1 MDSLIGKVALGTVQF
16 GLDYGV
22 ANKLGKVPYEEV
34 CKIIRA
40 AANVGISTL
49 DTAVAY
55 GDSEAV
61 LGKVGCKNFS
71 IVTKLPAV
79 PCSVNNPGLWVENQ
93 IQESLARLSIEQLDG
108 LLLHRPEQL
117 SSPAG
122 EMLYRALCR
131 AKLSGSVKRIGIS
144 IYDPQELELLPEEFA
159 FDLIQAPFNPFDQ
172 RLMTSGWLD
181 KLSSLGTA
189 VHLRS
194 IFLQGVLLMTQ
205 NERPA
210 KFLPWQKTFNYWDS
224 WLAETDQSALEA
236 CLSHA
241 INLPNVEKVIVGIN
255 SLEHL
260 CQILD
265 AVNNLAPNY
274 RFEPVIDDQRIL
286 NPAKWGEL

>member
-1 MDSLIGKVALGTVQF
+1 
-16 GLDYGV
+16 
-22 ANKLGKVPYEEV
+22 V

-40 AANVGISTL
+40 ATKAGISTL

-61 LGKVGCKNFS
+61 LGKVGCENFS
-71 IVTKLPAV
+71 IVTKLPEV
-79 PCSVNNPGLWVENQ
+79 PQNVTNHEQWVERQ
-93 IQESLARLSIEQLDG
+93 IHQSLTRLGIDRLDG
-108 LLLHRPEQL
+108 LLLHRPDQL
-117 SSPAG
+117 LGSVGNS
-122 EMLYRALCR
+122 LYKALCK
-131 AKLSGSVKRIGIS
+131 AKEKGSVKRIGIS
-144 IYDPQELELLPEEFA
+144 IYDPQELELLPEEFT

-172 RLMTSGWLD
+172 RLLTSGWLE
-181 KLSSLGTA
+181 KLSALGTA

-210 KFLPWQKTFNYWDS
+210 KFLPWQKICNHWYS
-224 WLAETDQSALEA
+224 WLEETDQSALEA

-241 INLPNVEKVIVGIN
+241 VNLPNVEKVVVGIN

-260 CQILD
+260 CQIID
-265 AVNNLAPNY
+265 SVNNLAPNY